1 MNYAEMSM
9 GSQGVNEVIFVL
21 QQEKRNLE
29 SVNQTLIMK
38 AERASDEVYLC
49 HKQLFDKDERIKL
62 LGESLQKA

>member
-1 MNYAEMSM
+1 
-9 GSQGVNEVIFVL
+9 
-21 QQEKRNLE
+21 
-29 SVNQTLIMK
+29 MK